1 MPKRI
6 IDLSEIEFHGRC
18 LRDARGVFELSE
30 HLTMCSEDGFPPEKM
45 SVAEIVEEA
54 REALSYYEDGGLA
67 AEECERGDKQALKDR
82 SELRAFLRKWIPRLE
97 ARAAAFHA
105 VRATASK

>member
-6 IDLSEIEFHGRC
+6 IDLSETEFHRRC

-30 HLTMCSEDGFPPEKM
+30 HLTMCAEDGFPPEKM
-45 SVAEIVEEA
+45 SVAEIIEEA

-67 AEECERGDKQALKDR
+67 AEECDRGDKRALQDR
-82 SELRAFLRKWIPRLE
+82 REMRAFLRKWQPRLS
-97 ARAAAFHA
+97 ARATAFHA
-105 VRATASK
+105 VRAAVSK